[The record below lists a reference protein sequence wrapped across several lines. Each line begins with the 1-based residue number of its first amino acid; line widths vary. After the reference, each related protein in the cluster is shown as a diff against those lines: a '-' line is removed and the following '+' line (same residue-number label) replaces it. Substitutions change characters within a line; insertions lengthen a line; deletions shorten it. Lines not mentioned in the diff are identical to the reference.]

1 VFTRVT
7 NATQA
12 LNAQNNLQTNL
23 QRQAVLYDQ
32 ATSRRLITKPSD
44 DPTATAS
51 ALGVRA
57 DQSATAQYT
66 RNVNSGDAWLAT
78 ADSTLMSVEGIMGRV
93 RDLTVQG
100 ANDGAMSAEAKEA
113 IATEL
118 DGLKKSLLSLAN
130 TSYLGRN
137 VFAGNSNA
145 GVAFQPDYSYTGAP
159 GSTVERRIGPDT
171 TVRVDADGAA
181 AFGTGA
187 SSVFALI
194 DDTVNDLRTGV
205 NVGPRLGQIDDRM
218 KAIVGEHAQIGGR
231 QTRID
236 KAKDTLA
243 VSTNSLE
250 AQRSGIEDVDL
261 SKVLLDLKTQ
271 DVNYQTAIAV
281 TARVLQPTLM
291 DFLR

>member
-1 VFTRVT
+1 MFTRVT

-12 LNAQNNLQTNL
+12 LNAQNNLQANL

-78 ADSTLMSVEGIMGRV
+78 SDSTLTSVEGIMGRV

-100 ANDGAMSAEAKEA
+100 ANDGALSAEAKEA

-118 DGLKKSLLSLAN
+118 DGLKKSLVSLAN

-159 GSTVERRIGPDT
+159 GSTVERRIGPDS

>member
-7 NATQA
+7 NATQV
-12 LNAQNNLQTNL
+12 LNAQNNLQANL

-113 IATEL
+113 IANEL
-118 DGLKKSLLSLAN
+118 DGLKKSLVSLAN

-205 NVGPRLGQIDDRM
+205 NVGPRLGEIDDRM

-231 QTRID
+231 QTRVD

-243 VSTNSLE
+243 VSTSSLE

>member
-1 VFTRVT
+1 MFTRVT
-7 NATQA
+7 NATQT
-12 LNAQNNLQTNL
+12 LSAQNNLQASL
-23 QRQAVLYDQ
+23 QRQTALYDQ
-32 ATSRRLITKPSD
+32 ATSRRLLNRPSD

-51 ALGVRA
+51 ALGVRS
-57 DQSATAQYT
+57 DQAANAQYA
-66 RNVNSGDAWLAT
+66 RNADNGDAWLTT
-78 ADSTLMSVEGIMGRV
+78 ADSTLTSVEAIMNRV

-100 ANDGAMSAEAKEA
+100 SNDGALSPEAKEA
-113 IATEL
+113 VATEL

-130 TSYLGRN
+130 TTYLGRT

-145 GVAFQPDYSYTGAP
+145 GVAFQPDYTFTGVA
-159 GSTVERRIGPDT
+159 GSTVDRRVGPDS
-171 TVRVDADGAA
+171 TVRVDSDGAA
-181 AFGTGA
+181 VFGTGA

-194 DDTVNDLRTGV
+194 DNTVSDLRSGV
-205 NVGPRLGQIDDRM
+205 NTGPRLGEIDNRM
-218 KAIVGEHAQIGGR
+218 KAIVGEHAEIGGH

-243 VSTNSLE
+243 VNSNSLE
-250 AQRSGIEDVDL
+250 GQRASLEDVDL

-281 TARVLQPTLM
+281 TAKVLQPTLM

>member
-1 VFTRVT
+1 VFTRIT

-12 LNAQNNLQTNL
+12 LNAQHNLQANL

-32 ATSRRLITKPSD
+32 ATSRRQITKPSD

-57 DQSATAQYT
+57 DAAATAQYS
-66 RNVNSGDAWLAT
+66 RNADNGDAWLTT
-78 ADSTLMSVEGIMGRV
+78 ADSTLSSVESIMGRV

-100 ANDGAMSAEAKEA
+100 ANDGALSPQAKEA

-118 DGLKKSLLSLAN
+118 DGLKKSLLSLSN
-130 TSYLGRN
+130 TTYLGRT
-137 VFAGNSNA
+137 VFAGNSSA
-145 GVAFQPDYSYTGAP
+145 GVAFQPDYSYTGAA
-159 GSTVERRIGPDT
+159 GSTVDRKVGPDT
-171 TVRVDADGAA
+171 TIRVDADGAA
-181 AFGTGA
+181 VFGTGA
-187 SSVFALI
+187 TSVFALI
-194 DDTVNDLRTGV
+194 DNTVNDLRTGV
-205 NVGPRLGQIDDRM
+205 NIGPRLGEIDDRM
-218 KAIVGEHAQIGGR
+218 KAIVGEHAEIGGR
-231 QTRID
+231 QTRLD

-243 VSTNSLE
+243 VSANSLE
-250 AQRSGIEDVDL
+250 AQRSSLEDVDL

-271 DVNYQTAIAV
+271 DVNYQSAIAV

>member
-1 VFTRVT
+1 MFTRVT
-7 NATQA
+7 NATQT
-12 LNAQNNLQTNL
+12 LTAQRNLQLSL
-23 QRQAVLYDQ
+23 QRQAQLYDQ
-32 ATSRRLITKPSD
+32 ATSRQQITKPSD

-57 DQSATAQYT
+57 DQAATAQYQ
-66 RNVNSGDAWLAT
+66 RNVDNGDAWLTT
-78 ADSTLMSVEGIMGRV
+78 ADSTLSSVEDIMRRV
-93 RDLTVQG
+93 RDLTVTG
-100 ANDGAMSAEAKEA
+100 ANDGALSAEAKEA

-130 TSYLGRN
+130 TTYLGRT
-137 VFAGNSNA
+137 VFAGNSDA
-145 GVAFQPDYSYTGAP
+145 GVAFQPDYSFTGAA

-181 AFGTGA
+181 VFGTG
-187 SSVFALI
+187 SGSVFALI
-194 DDTVNDLRTGV
+194 DGISNDLRTGV
-205 NVGPRLGQIDDRM
+205 NVGPRLGGIDDRM
-218 KAIVGEHAQIGGR
+218 KAIVGEHAEIGGR
-231 QTRID
+231 QTRLD

-243 VSTNSLE
+243 VGANALE
-250 AQRSGIEDVDL
+250 AQRSSLEDVDL

>member
-12 LNAQNNLQTNL
+12 LNAQHNLQANL
-23 QRQAVLYDQ
+23 QRQAALYDQ

-51 ALGVRA
+51 ALNVRS
-57 DQSATAQYT
+57 DQAATAQYG
-66 RNVNSGDAWLAT
+66 RNVNDGDAWLTT
-78 ADSTLMSVEGIMGRV
+78 ADSTLTSVEGIMARV

-100 ANDGAMSAEAKEA
+100 ANDGSMSPEAKEA

-145 GVAFQPDYSYTGAP
+145 GVAFNPDYSYTGVA

-181 AFGTGA
+181 VFGTGA
-187 SSVFALI
+187 NSVFALI

-205 NVGPRLGQIDDRM
+205 NVGPRLAQIDDRM
-218 KAIVGEHAQIGGR
+218 KAIVGEHAEIGGR

>member
-7 NATQA
+7 NATQT
-12 LNAQNNLQTNL
+12 LNAQNNLQASL
-23 QRQAVLYDQ
+23 QRQTALYDQ
-32 ATSRRLITKPSD
+32 ATSRRLLNRPSD

-51 ALGVRA
+51 ALGVRS
-57 DQSATAQYT
+57 DQAANAQYA
-66 RNVNSGDAWLAT
+66 RNADNGDAWLTT
-78 ADSTLMSVEGIMGRV
+78 ADSTLTSVEAIMNRV

-100 ANDGAMSAEAKEA
+100 SNDGALSPEAKEA
-113 IATEL
+113 VATEL

-130 TSYLGRN
+130 TTYLGRT

-145 GVAFQPDYSYTGAP
+145 GVAFQPDYTFTGVA
-159 GSTVERRIGPDT
+159 GSTVDRRVGPDS
-171 TVRVDADGAA
+171 TVRVDSDGAA
-181 AFGTGA
+181 VFGTGA

-194 DDTVNDLRTGV
+194 DNTVSDLRSGV
-205 NVGPRLGQIDDRM
+205 NTGPRLGEIDNRM
-218 KAIVGEHAQIGGR
+218 KAIVGEHAEIGGR

-243 VSTNSLE
+243 VNSNSLE
-250 AQRSGIEDVDL
+250 GQRASLEDVDL

-281 TARVLQPTLM
+281 TAKVLQPTLM

>member
-1 VFTRVT
+1 MFTRVT
-7 NATQA
+7 NATQT
-12 LNAQNNLQTNL
+12 LNAQNNLQASL
-23 QRQAVLYDQ
+23 QRQAALYDQ

-51 ALGVRA
+51 ALSVRS
-57 DQSATAQYT
+57 DQAANAQYA
-66 RNVNSGDAWLAT
+66 RNADNGDAWLST
-78 ADSTLMSVEGIMGRV
+78 ADSTLTSVEAIMRRV

-100 ANDGAMSAEAKEA
+100 SNDGALSPEAKESV
-113 IATEL
+113 ATEL

-130 TSYLGRN
+130 TTYLGRN

-145 GVAFQPDYSYTGAP
+145 GVAFQPDYSFTGVA
-159 GSTVERRIGPDT
+159 GSTVDRRVGPDT
-171 TVRVDADGAA
+171 TVRVDSDGSAV
-181 AFGTGA
+181 FGVGA

-194 DDTVNDLRTGV
+194 DNTVSDLRTGV
-205 NVGPRLGQIDDRM
+205 NTGPRLGEIDDRM
-218 KAIVGEHAQIGGR
+218 KAIVGEHAEIGGR

-243 VSTNSLE
+243 LSSTSLE
-250 AQRSGIEDVDL
+250 SQRSSIEDVDL

>member
-7 NATQA
+7 NATQT
-12 LNAQNNLQTNL
+12 LNAQRNLQLSL
-23 QRQAVLYDQ
+23 QRQAQLYDQ
-32 ATSRRLITKPSD
+32 ATSRKQITKPSD

-57 DQSATAQYT
+57 DQAATAQYQ
-66 RNVNSGDAWLAT
+66 RNVDNGDAWLTT
-78 ADSTLMSVEGIMGRV
+78 ADSTLTSVESIMRRV
-93 RDLTVQG
+93 RDLTVTG
-100 ANDGAMSAEAKEA
+100 ANDGSLSGEAKEA

-130 TSYLGRN
+130 TTYLGRT
-137 VFAGNSNA
+137 VFAGNSDA
-145 GVAFQPDYSYTGAP
+145 GVAFQPDYSFTGAA

-181 AFGTGA
+181 VFGTG
-187 SSVFALI
+187 SGSVFALI
-194 DDTVNDLRTGV
+194 DGISNDLRTGV
-205 NVGPRLGQIDDRM
+205 NVGPRLGGIDDRM
-218 KAIVGEHAQIGGR
+218 KAIVGEHAEIGGR
-231 QTRID
+231 QTRVD

-243 VSTNSLE
+243 VGANALE
-250 AQRSGIEDVDL
+250 AQRSNLEDVDL

>member
-1 VFTRVT
+1 MFTRVT

-12 LNAQNNLQTNL
+12 LNAQNNLQANL

-66 RNVNSGDAWLAT
+66 RNANSGDAWLAT
-78 ADSTLMSVEGIMGRV
+78 ADSTLTSVEGIMGRV

-100 ANDGAMSAEAKEA
+100 ANDGAMSAGAKEA
-113 IATEL
+113 IVTEL

-145 GVAFQPDYSYTGAP
+145 GVAFQPDYSFTGAP

>member
-1 VFTRVT
+1 MFTRVT
-7 NATQA
+7 NATQT
-12 LNAQNNLQTNL
+12 LTAQRNLQLSL
-23 QRQAVLYDQ
+23 QRQAQLYDQ
-32 ATSRRLITKPSD
+32 ATSRKQITKPSD

-57 DQSATAQYT
+57 DQAATAQYQ
-66 RNVNSGDAWLAT
+66 RNVDNGDAWLTT
-78 ADSTLMSVEGIMGRV
+78 ADSTLTSVESIMRRV
-93 RDLTVQG
+93 RDLTVTG
-100 ANDGAMSAEAKEA
+100 ANDGSLSGEAKEA

-130 TSYLGRN
+130 TTYLGRT
-137 VFAGNSNA
+137 VFAGNSDA
-145 GVAFQPDYSYTGAP
+145 GVAFQPDYSFTGAA

-181 AFGTGA
+181 VFGTG
-187 SSVFALI
+187 SGSVFALI
-194 DDTVNDLRTGV
+194 DGISNDLRTGV
-205 NVGPRLGQIDDRM
+205 NVGPRLGGIDDRM
-218 KAIVGEHAQIGGR
+218 KAIVGEHAEIGGR
-231 QTRID
+231 QTRLD

-243 VSTNSLE
+243 VGANSLE
-250 AQRSGIEDVDL
+250 AQRSSLEDVDL

>member
-1 VFTRVT
+1 MLTRVT
-7 NATQA
+7 NATQT
-12 LNAQNNLQTNL
+12 LNAQRNLQLSL
-23 QRQAVLYDQ
+23 QRQAQLYDQ
-32 ATSRRLITKPSD
+32 ATSQRLLTRPSD

-51 ALGVRA
+51 ALGVRS
-57 DQSATAQYT
+57 DQAANAQYQ
-66 RNVNSGDAWLAT
+66 RNVDNGDAWLTT
-78 ADSTLMSVEGIMGRV
+78 ADSALSSVEDIMRRV

-100 ANDGAMSAEAKEA
+100 ANDGALSPEAKES

-118 DGLKKSLLSLAN
+118 DGLKKSLLALAN
-130 TSYLGRN
+130 TTYLGRT
-137 VFAGNSNA
+137 VFAGNSDA
-145 GVAFQPDYSYTGAP
+145 GVAFAADYSYTGAA

-187 SSVFALI
+187 SSVFALVDGI
-194 DDTVNDLRTGV
+194 ASDLRSGV
-205 NVGPRLGQIDDRM
+205 NVGPRLAEIDDRT
-218 KAIVGEHAQIGGR
+218 KAIVGEHAEIGGR

-236 KAKDTLA
+236 KAKDSLA
-243 VSTNSLE
+243 VTSTSLE
-250 AQRSGIEDVDL
+250 AQRSGLEDVDL

>member
-1 VFTRVT
+1 MFTRVT
-7 NATQA
+7 NATQT
-12 LNAQNNLQTNL
+12 LNAQRNLQLSL
-23 QRQAVLYDQ
+23 QRQAQLYDQ
-32 ATSRRLITKPSD
+32 ATSRKQITKPSD

-57 DQSATAQYT
+57 DQAATAQYQ
-66 RNVNSGDAWLAT
+66 RNVDNGDAWLTT
-78 ADSTLMSVEGIMGRV
+78 ADSTLTSVESIMRRV
-93 RDLTVQG
+93 RDLTVTG
-100 ANDGAMSAEAKEA
+100 ANDGSLSGEAKEA

-130 TSYLGRN
+130 TTYLGRT
-137 VFAGNSNA
+137 VFAGNSDA
-145 GVAFQPDYSYTGAP
+145 GVAFQPDYSFTGAA

-181 AFGTGA
+181 VFGTG
-187 SSVFALI
+187 SGSVFALI
-194 DDTVNDLRTGV
+194 DGISNDLRTGV
-205 NVGPRLGQIDDRM
+205 NVGPRLGGIDDRM
-218 KAIVGEHAQIGGR
+218 KAIVGEHAEIGGR
-231 QTRID
+231 QTRVD

-243 VSTNSLE
+243 VGANALE
-250 AQRSGIEDVDL
+250 AQRSNLEDVDL

>member
-1 VFTRVT
+1 MT
-7 NATQA
+7 NATQT
-12 LNAQNNLQTNL
+12 LTAQRNLQLSL
-23 QRQAVLYDQ
+23 QRQAQLYDQ
-32 ATSRRLITKPSD
+32 ATSRQQITKPSD

-57 DQSATAQYT
+57 DQAATAQYQ
-66 RNVNSGDAWLAT
+66 RNVDNGDAWLTT
-78 ADSTLMSVEGIMGRV
+78 ADSTLTSVESIMRRV
-93 RDLTVQG
+93 RDLTVTG
-100 ANDGAMSAEAKEA
+100 ANDGSLSGEAKEA

-130 TSYLGRN
+130 TTYLGRT
-137 VFAGNSNA
+137 VFAGNSDA
-145 GVAFQPDYSYTGAP
+145 GVAFQPDYSFTGAA

-181 AFGTGA
+181 VFGTG
-187 SSVFALI
+187 SGSVFALI
-194 DDTVNDLRTGV
+194 DGISNDLRTGV
-205 NVGPRLGQIDDRM
+205 NVGPRLGGIDDRM
-218 KAIVGEHAQIGGR
+218 KAIVGEHAEIGGR
-231 QTRID
+231 QTRLD

-243 VSTNSLE
+243 VGANALE
-250 AQRSGIEDVDL
+250 AQRSSLEDVDL

>member
-1 VFTRVT
+1 MFTRVT
-7 NATQA
+7 NATQTA
-12 LNAQNNLQTNL
+12 SAQRNLQLSL
-23 QRQAVLYDQ
+23 QRQTQLYDQ
-32 ATSRRLITKPSD
+32 ATSRKQITKPSD

-57 DQSATAQYT
+57 DQAATAQYK
-66 RNVNSGDAWLAT
+66 RNVDNGDAWLTT
-78 ADSTLMSVEGIMGRV
+78 ADSTLTSVESIMRRV
-93 RDLTVQG
+93 RDLTVTG
-100 ANDGAMSAEAKEA
+100 ANDGSLSTEAKEA

-118 DGLKKSLLSLAN
+118 DGLKKSLVSLAN
-130 TSYLGRN
+130 TSYLGRT
-137 VFAGNSNA
+137 VFAGNSDA
-145 GVAFQPDYSYTGAP
+145 GVAFQPDYSFTGAA

-181 AFGTGA
+181 VFGTGA
-187 SSVFALI
+187 GSVFALVDGI
-194 DDTVNDLRTGV
+194 ANDLRTGV
-205 NVGPRLGQIDDRM
+205 NVGPRLGGIDDRM
-218 KAIVGEHAQIGGR
+218 KAIVGEHAEIGGR

-243 VSTNSLE
+243 VGANALE
-250 AQRSGIEDVDL
+250 AQRSSLEDVDL

-281 TARVLQPTLM
+281 TAKVLQPTLM

>member
-1 VFTRVT
+1 MFTRVT
-7 NATQA
+7 NATQT
-12 LNAQNNLQTNL
+12 LGAQRNLQLSL
-23 QRQAVLYDQ
+23 QRQQQLYDQ
-32 ATSRRLITKPSD
+32 ATSRQQITKPSD

-57 DQSATAQYT
+57 DQAATAQYK
-66 RNVNSGDAWLAT
+66 RNADNGDAWLTT
-78 ADSTLMSVEGIMGRV
+78 ADSTLSSVEDIMRRV
-93 RDLTVQG
+93 RDLTVSG
-100 ANDGAMSAEAKEA
+100 ANDGSLSTEAKEA

-130 TSYLGRN
+130 TTYLGRT
-137 VFAGNSNA
+137 VFAGNSDA
-145 GVAFQPDYSYTGAP
+145 GVAFQPDYSFTGAA

-181 AFGTGA
+181 VFGTGTG
-187 SSVFALI
+187 SVFALLDNI
-194 DDTVNDLRTGV
+194 SNDLRTGV
-205 NVGPRLGQIDDRM
+205 NVGPRLGEIDDRT
-218 KAIVGEHAQIGGR
+218 KAIVGEHAEIGGR

-236 KAKDTLA
+236 KAKDLLA
-243 VSTNSLE
+243 VGANSLE
-250 AQRSGIEDVDL
+250 AQRSSLEDVDL

>member
-1 VFTRVT
+1 VISRVT
-7 NATQA
+7 NATQT
-12 LNAQNNLQTNL
+12 LNAQRNLQLSL

-32 ATSRRLITKPSD
+32 ATSQKKITKPSD
-44 DPTATAS
+44 DPTAAAS
-51 ALGVRA
+51 ALSVRS
-57 DQSATAQYT
+57 DQAANAQYT
-66 RNVNSGDAWLAT
+66 RNAANGDAWLTT
-78 ADSTLMSVEGIMGRV
+78 ADSTLTTVETLMNRV

-100 ANDGAMSAEAKEA
+100 ANDGALSTEAKES

-118 DGLKKSLLSLAN
+118 DGLKKSLLAAAN
-130 TSYLGRN
+130 TTYLGRT
-137 VFAGNSNA
+137 VFAGNSDA
-145 GVAFQPDYSYTGAP
+145 GVAFQPDYSFTGAA

-181 AFGTGA
+181 AFGTGS

-194 DDTVNDLRTGV
+194 DDTVNDLRSGV
-205 NVGPRLGQIDDRM
+205 NVTPRLAQIDDRM

-236 KAKDTLA
+236 KATDSLA
-243 VSTNSLE
+243 SGATSLE
-250 AQRSGIEDVDL
+250 TQRAGLEDVDL
-261 SKVLLDLKTQ
+261 GKVILDLKTQ

>member
-1 VFTRVT
+1 MFTRVT
-7 NATQA
+7 NATQT
-12 LNAQNNLQTNL
+12 LTAQRNLQLSL
-23 QRQAVLYDQ
+23 QRQAQLYDQ
-32 ATSRRLITKPSD
+32 ATSRQQITKPSD

-57 DQSATAQYT
+57 DQAATAQYQ
-66 RNVNSGDAWLAT
+66 RNVDNGDAWLTT
-78 ADSTLMSVEGIMGRV
+78 ADSTLSSVEDIMRRV
-93 RDLTVQG
+93 RDLTVTG
-100 ANDGAMSAEAKEA
+100 ANDGALSAEAKEA

-130 TSYLGRN
+130 TTYLGRT
-137 VFAGNSNA
+137 VFAGNSDA
-145 GVAFQPDYSYTGAP
+145 GVAFQPDYSFTGAA

-181 AFGTGA
+181 VFGTG
-187 SSVFALI
+187 SGSVFALI
-194 DDTVNDLRTGV
+194 DGISNDLRTGV
-205 NVGPRLGQIDDRM
+205 NVGPRLGGIDDRM
-218 KAIVGEHAQIGGR
+218 KAIVGEHAEIGGR
-231 QTRID
+231 QTRLD

-243 VSTNSLE
+243 VGANSLE
-250 AQRSGIEDVDL
+250 AQRSSLEDVDL

>member
-1 VFTRVT
+1 MFTRVT
-7 NATQA
+7 NATQT
-12 LNAQNNLQTNL
+12 LNAQNNLQASL
-23 QRQAVLYDQ
+23 QRQAALYDQ

-51 ALGVRA
+51 ALSVRS
-57 DQSATAQYT
+57 DQAANAQYA
-66 RNVNSGDAWLAT
+66 RNADNGDAWLST
-78 ADSTLMSVEGIMGRV
+78 ADSTLTSVEAIMRRV

-100 ANDGAMSAEAKEA
+100 SNDGALSPEAKESV
-113 IATEL
+113 ATEL

-130 TSYLGRN
+130 TTYLGRN

-145 GVAFQPDYSYTGAP
+145 GVAFQPDYSFTGVA
-159 GSTVERRIGPDT
+159 GSTVDRSVGPDS
-171 TVRVDADGAA
+171 TVRVDSDGSAV
-181 AFGTGA
+181 FGVGA

-194 DDTVNDLRTGV
+194 DNTVSDLRTGV
-205 NVGPRLGQIDDRM
+205 NTGPRLGEIDDRM
-218 KAIVGEHAQIGGR
+218 KAIVGEHAEIGGR

-243 VSTNSLE
+243 LNSTSLE
-250 AQRSGIEDVDL
+250 SQRSSIEDVDL

>member
-1 VFTRVT
+1 
-7 NATQA
+7 
-12 LNAQNNLQTNL
+12 
-23 QRQAVLYDQ
+23 
-32 ATSRRLITKPSD
+32 
-44 DPTATAS
+44 
-51 ALGVRA
+51 
-57 DQSATAQYT
+57 
-66 RNVNSGDAWLAT
+66 
-78 ADSTLMSVEGIMGRV
+78 MHRV

-100 ANDGAMSAEAKEA
+100 SNYGAMSPEAKQS

-118 DGLKKSLLSLAN
+118 DGLKQSLLSLAN
-130 TSYLGRN
+130 TTYLGRT
-137 VFAGNSNA
+137 VFAGNSDA
-145 GVAFQPDYSYTGAP
+145 GVAFQPDYSFTGTA

-194 DDTVNDLRTGV
+194 DDIANDLRTGV
-205 NVGPRLGQIDDRM
+205 STTPRLAQIDDRM
-218 KAIVGEHAQIGGR
+218 KAIVGEHAEVGGR

-236 KAKDTLA
+236 KAKDALA
-243 VSTNSLE
+243 VGANSLE
-250 AQRSGIEDVDL
+250 GQRASLEDVDL
-261 SKVLLDLKTQ
+261 SKVILDLKTQ

>member
-12 LNAQNNLQTNL
+12 LNAQNNLQANL

-78 ADSTLMSVEGIMGRV
+78 ADSTLTSVEGIMGRV

-159 GSTVERRIGPDT
+159 GSTVERRVGPDT

-194 DDTVNDLRTGV
+194 DDTVSDLRTGV

-231 QTRID
+231 QTRVD

>member
-7 NATQA
+7 NATQT
-12 LNAQNNLQTNL
+12 LTAQRNLQLSL
-23 QRQAVLYDQ
+23 QRQAQLYDQ
-32 ATSRRLITKPSD
+32 ATSRQQITKPSD

-57 DQSATAQYT
+57 DQAATAQYQ
-66 RNVNSGDAWLAT
+66 RNVDNGDAWLTT
-78 ADSTLMSVEGIMGRV
+78 ADSTLSSVEDIMRRV
-93 RDLTVQG
+93 RDLTVTG
-100 ANDGAMSAEAKEA
+100 ANDGALSAEAKEA

-130 TSYLGRN
+130 TTYLGRT
-137 VFAGNSNA
+137 VFAGNSDA
-145 GVAFQPDYSYTGAP
+145 GVAFQPDYSFTGAA

-181 AFGTGA
+181 VFGTG
-187 SSVFALI
+187 SGSVFALI
-194 DDTVNDLRTGV
+194 DGISNDLRTGV
-205 NVGPRLGQIDDRM
+205 NVGPRLGGIDDRM
-218 KAIVGEHAQIGGR
+218 KAIVGEHAEIGGR
-231 QTRID
+231 QTRLD

-243 VSTNSLE
+243 VGANALE
-250 AQRSGIEDVDL
+250 AQRSSLEDVDL

>member
-1 VFTRVT
+1 MFTRVT
-7 NATQA
+7 NATQT
-12 LNAQNNLQTNL
+12 LGAQRNLQLSL
-23 QRQAVLYDQ
+23 QRQQQLYDQ
-32 ATSRRLITKPSD
+32 ATSRRQITKPSD

-57 DQSATAQYT
+57 DQAATAQYK
-66 RNVNSGDAWLAT
+66 RNADNGDAWLTT
-78 ADSTLMSVEGIMGRV
+78 ADSTLNSVEDIMRRV
-93 RDLTVQG
+93 RDLTVSG
-100 ANDGAMSAEAKEA
+100 ANDGSLSTEAKEA

-130 TSYLGRN
+130 TSYLGRT
-137 VFAGNSNA
+137 VFAGNSDA
-145 GVAFQPDYSYTGAP
+145 GVAFQPDYSFTGAA

-181 AFGTGA
+181 VFGTG
-187 SSVFALI
+187 SGSVFALLDAI
-194 DDTVNDLRTGV
+194 SNDLRTGV
-205 NVGPRLGQIDDRM
+205 NVGPRLGEIDDRT
-218 KAIVGEHAQIGGR
+218 KAIVGEHAEIGGR

-236 KAKDTLA
+236 KAKDMLA
-243 VSTNSLE
+243 VGANSLE
-250 AQRSGIEDVDL
+250 AQRSSIEDVDL

>member
-1 VFTRVT
+1 VISRVT
-7 NATQA
+7 NATQT
-12 LNAQNNLQTNL
+12 LNAQRNLQLSL
-23 QRQAVLYDQ
+23 QRQAQLYDQ
-32 ATSRRLITKPSD
+32 ATSRRLLNKPSD

-51 ALGVRA
+51 AMGVRS
-57 DQSATAQYT
+57 DQAATAQYQ
-66 RNVNSGDAWLAT
+66 RNVGNGDAWLTT
-78 ADSTLMSVEGIMGRV
+78 ADSALTSVETLMHRF

-100 ANDGAMSAEAKEA
+100 ANDGSMSPEAKES

-118 DGLKKSLLSLAN
+118 DGIKKSLLSLAN
-130 TSYLGRN
+130 TTYLGRT
-137 VFAGNSNA
+137 VFAGNSDA
-145 GVAFQPDYSYTGAP
+145 GVAFQPDYSFTGTA

-194 DDTVNDLRTGV
+194 DNIANDLRTGV
-205 NVGPRLGQIDDRM
+205 NVTPRLAEIDDRM
-218 KAIVGEHAQIGGR
+218 KAIVGEHAEVGGR

-236 KAKDTLA
+236 KAKDALA
-243 VSTNSLE
+243 VGANALE
-250 AQRSGIEDVDL
+250 GQRSGLEDVDL
-261 SKVLLDLKTQ
+261 SKVILDLKTQ

>member
-1 VFTRVT
+1 MFTRVT

-12 LNAQNNLQTNL
+12 LSAQHALQSNL
-23 QRQAVLYDQ
+23 QRQTALYDQ
-32 ATSRRLITKPSD
+32 ATSRRQITKPSD

-51 ALGVRA
+51 ALNIRSDAAATSQYARNA
-57 DQSATAQYT
+57 D
-66 RNVNSGDAWLAT
+66 NGDAWLTT
-78 ADSTLMSVEGIMGRV
+78 ADSTLSSVESIMGRV

-100 ANDGAMSAEAKEA
+100 ANDGALSPEAKEA

-118 DGLKKSLLSLAN
+118 DGLKKSLLSAAN
-130 TSYLGRN
+130 TTYLGRT
-137 VFAGNSNA
+137 VFAGNSSA
-145 GVAFQPDYSYTGAP
+145 GVAFQPDYSYTGVA

-181 AFGTGA
+181 VFGTGA
-187 SSVFALI
+187 TSVFALI
-194 DDTVNDLRTGV
+194 DNTVNDLRTGV
-205 NVGPRLGQIDDRM
+205 NVGPRLTEIDDRM
-218 KAIVGEHAQIGGR
+218 KAIVGEHAEIGGR

-243 VSTNSLE
+243 VAGNSLE
-250 AQRSGIEDVDL
+250 AQRSSLEDVDL

-271 DVNYQTAIAV
+271 DVNYQTALAV

>member
-1 VFTRVT
+1 MT
-7 NATQA
+7 NATQTA
-12 LNAQNNLQTNL
+12 NAQRNLQLSL
-23 QRQAVLYDQ
+23 QRQAKLYDQ
-32 ATSRRLITKPSD
+32 ATSQKQITRPSD

-51 ALGVRA
+51 ALNVRS
-57 DQSATAQYT
+57 DQAATAQYQ
-66 RNVNSGDAWLAT
+66 RNVDNGDGWLTT
-78 ADSTLMSVEGIMGRV
+78 ADSTLTNVETLMRRF

-100 ANDGAMSAEAKEA
+100 ANDGSLSPEAKEA

-118 DGLKKSLLSLAN
+118 DGIKKSMLALAN
-130 TSYLGRN
+130 TTYLGRT
-137 VFAGNSNA
+137 VFAGNSDA
-145 GVAFQPDYSYTGAP
+145 GVAFQPDYTFTGAA
-159 GSTVERRIGPDT
+159 GSTVERRIGPGT

-181 AFGTGA
+181 AFGSGA

-194 DDTVNDLRTGV
+194 DSTASDLRSGV
-205 NVGPRLGQIDDRM
+205 NVGPRLAQIDDRM

-243 VSTNSLE
+243 VGANSLE
-250 AQRSGIEDVDL
+250 SQRASLEDVDL
-261 SKVLLDLKTQ
+261 SKVILDLKTQ

-281 TARVLQPTLM
+281 TAKVLQPTLM

>member
-1 VFTRVT
+1 MFTRVT
-7 NATQA
+7 NATQT
-12 LNAQNNLQTNL
+12 LNAQHNLQANL
-23 QRQAVLYDQ
+23 QRQAALYDQ
-32 ATSRRLITKPSD
+32 ATSRKLITRPSD

-57 DQSATAQYT
+57 DQSATAQYS
-66 RNVNSGDAWLAT
+66 RNADNGNAWLTT
-78 ADSTLMSVEGIMGRV
+78 ADSTLTSVESIMGRV

-100 ANDGAMSAEAKEA
+100 ANDGALSPEAKES

-118 DGLKKSLLSLAN
+118 DGLKKSLLALAN
-130 TSYLGRN
+130 TSYLGRT
-137 VFAGNSNA
+137 VFAGNSDA
-145 GVAFQPDYSYTGAP
+145 GVAFQPDYSFTGVV
-159 GSTVERRIGPDT
+159 GSTVERRIGSDS

-194 DDTVNDLRTGV
+194 DNTVNDLRTGV
-205 NVGPRLGQIDDRM
+205 NVGPRLAEIDDRM
-218 KAIVGEHAQIGGR
+218 KAIVGEHAEIGGR

-243 VSTNSLE
+243 TNANSLE
-250 AQRSGIEDVDL
+250 AQRSGLEDVDL

-271 DVNYQTAIAV
+271 DVNYQAALAV

>member
-12 LNAQNNLQTNL
+12 LNAQNNLQANL

-78 ADSTLMSVEGIMGRV
+78 ADSALTSVEGIMGRV

-100 ANDGAMSAEAKEA
+100 ANDGAMSAGAKEA
-113 IATEL
+113 IVTEL

-145 GVAFQPDYSYTGAP
+145 GVAFQPDYSFTGAP

>member
-12 LNAQNNLQTNL
+12 LNAQHNLQTNL

-57 DQSATAQYT
+57 DQSATAQYS
-66 RNVNSGDAWLAT
+66 RNVDSGNAWLTT
-78 ADSTLMSVEGIMGRV
+78 ADSTLTSVEGIMGRV

-100 ANDGAMSAEAKEA
+100 ANDGAMSPEAKEA

-130 TSYLGRN
+130 TSYLGRS

-145 GVAFQPDYSYTGAP
+145 GVAFQPDYSYTGVA
-159 GSTVERRIGPDT
+159 GSTVERRIGTDT

-218 KAIVGEHAQIGGR
+218 KAIVGEHAEIGGR

-243 VSTNSLE
+243 LSANSLE

-261 SKVLLDLKTQ
+261 SKVILDLKTQ

-281 TARVLQPTLM
+281 TARILQPTLM